1 MQCNGFYFV
10 GNAGALDDA
19 SNLKCTLFCTTCLS
33 YTWDDGQK
41 NVRGVALRVQD
52 SLVGTLNTHTCNN
65 AFTCVEIAVEAREV
79 AA

>member
-19 SNLKCTLFCTTCLS
+19 SNLKCTLFCTACLS
-33 YTWDDGQK
+33 CTWDDGQK

-52 SLVGTLNTHTCNN
+52 GLVGNLNTHTCNN